1 MAEVQTGMDGSFD
14 VQNQAIEDSKVE
26 AAKAELVDEQQQDS
40 GLILGKFQ
48 GVDDLAKA
56 YQSLQAEFTKSRQG
70 KEPAETEAAPDPEPA
85 QPVAESPKGDAPSVT
100 QQQTEQ
106 VQAAVLNHVGGQD
119 KFNSIA
125 SWASQ
130 ALSDEAK
137 QSFNEAINSGHEGRA
152 LTAVKAL
159 QYDYSM
165 ANGFEPQLVGGRPA
179 PTQEKGFA
187 SEAQV
192 VAAMSDPRYQQGWQ
206 HDPAFVEEVTRKLGI
221 SKVFEAR

>member
-1 MAEVQTGMDGSFD
+1 MGTVETGLDGSFD
-14 VQNQAIEDSKVE
+14 VQNQAIEDSKIE
-26 AAKAELVDEQQQDS
+26 AAKAELIDEQQQDN

-70 KEPAETEAAPDPEPA
+70 KEPAETEPEPEPEPA
-85 QPVAESPKGDAPSVT
+85 EPVAESPKAEAPSVT
-100 QQQTEQ
+100 PQQVQQAQAAALEQ
-106 VQAAVLNHVGGQD
+106 VGGME
-119 KFNSIA
+119 KFNLVT
-125 SWASQ
+125 SWANQ

-137 QSFNEAINSGHEGRA
+137 ASFNEAINSGNAARA
-152 LTAVKAL
+152 ATAVKAL

-192 VAAMSDPRYQQGWQ
+192 VAAMSDPRYQQGVD
-206 HDPAFVEEVTRKLGI
+206 HDPAFVREVERKLAI
-221 SKVFEAR
+221 SQVFEPG

>member
-14 VQNQAIEDSKVE
+14 VQNQAIEDSKIE
-26 AAKAELVDEQQQDS
+26 AAKAELVDEQQQDN

-48 GVDDLAKA
+48 GVEDLAKA
-56 YQSLQAEFTKSRQG
+56 YQSLQAEFTKSRQD
-70 KEPAETEAAPDPEPA
+70 KQPAETEATPDPEPNQSA
-85 QPVAESPKGDAPSVT
+85 PESPQGEAPSVT
-100 QQQTEQ
+100 QEQIDKAQAAALEQ
-106 VQAAVLNHVGGQD
+106 VGGKE
-119 KFNSIA
+119 KFSLVS
-125 SWASQ
+125 SWANQ
-130 ALSDEAK
+130 ALTDEAK
-137 QSFNEAINSGHEGRA
+137 AAFNEAINSGHEGRV

-192 VAAMSDPRYQQGWQ
+192 VAAMSDPRYQQGSE
-206 HDPAFVEEVTRKLGI
+206 HDPAFVEEVTRKLAM
-221 SKVFEAR
+221 SQVFEAS